1 MIVRHHLPIEHRIET
16 LNTVLILRPLQE
28 SDSFDEMTALLHIAY
43 KPLADMGLRFL
54 ATHQDSITTQE
65 RCLSGYT
72 FVAEQDQALVGTI
85 TLYPQST
92 ASDCHYYQREGVWH
106 FGQFAVHPSLQKHGI
121 GSIMMEIA
129 ENIAQLNGANELAL
143 DTSEHAHHLR
153 AYYEK
158 MGYEFREYVQ
168 WDITN
173 YRSIIASKVLDTSS
187 DRIV

>member
-28 SDSFDEMTALLHIAY
+28 SDSFDEMTVLLHIAY
-43 KPLADMGLRFL
+43 KPLAEMGLRFL
-54 ATHQDSITTQE
+54 ATHQDSATTQQ

-92 ASDCHYYQREGVWH
+92 ASDCHYYQKRGVWH

-129 ENIAQLNGANELAL
+129 ENIAQLNGAKELAL
-143 DTSEHAHHLR
+143 DTSEHAIHLL

-158 MGYEFREYVQ
+158 KGYEFREYVQ

-173 YRSIIASKVLDTSS
+173 YRSVIASKILHRQS
-187 DRIV
+187 DRTV